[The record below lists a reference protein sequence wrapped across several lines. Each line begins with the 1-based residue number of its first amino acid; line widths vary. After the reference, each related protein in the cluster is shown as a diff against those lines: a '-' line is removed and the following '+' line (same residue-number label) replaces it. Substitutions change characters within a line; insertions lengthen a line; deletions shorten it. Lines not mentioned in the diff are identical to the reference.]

1 MPFSL
6 DTGPFNL
13 RLPDHYLQPR
23 NLQLSPRH
31 PHLVSHGPSSS
42 VYPNWSCTP
51 NPKPSASLLPHH
63 PLPTHILPGPQIW
76 SFTSHI
82 PLLLP
87 APCCNSSQAPTVSH
101 LQAASILAG
110 LPLPVSLPTNPASTQ
125 LSDSLTRVWS
135 STALP
140 RVIHR
145 LLSAFRM
152 KP

>member
-13 RLPDHYLQPR
+13 KLPDHYLQPR

-31 PHLVSHGPSSS
+31 PQLVSHGPSSS

-51 NPKPSASLLPHH
+51 NPKPDTSLLPHH
-63 PLPTHILPGPQIW
+63 PLPTHILPAPQIW

-87 APCCNSSQAPTVSH
+87 APCCNSSQGPHRVPSAGSEPPSWPPT
-101 LQAASILAG
+101 L
-110 LPLPVSLPTNPASTQ
+110 
-125 LSDSLTRVWS
+125 SLTSHKS
-135 STALP
+135 SLHAAVRFSHTSLVLHCPA
-140 RVIHR
+140 
-145 LLSAFRM
+145 
-152 KP
+152 